1 MSKFISLALGLLAV
15 ISIAP
20 KSEAMSA
27 NIQPS
32 SLQQPAKNLHSQIIF
47 RIGERGYTRREEWQ
61 YRRDVRMQQR
71 RWERRNGEYNRGEYN
86 RNDGYN
92 RGEYN
97 RNDGYNRGEYN
108 RNGRYNRGE
117 YNRNDGYNRN
127 RY

>member
-1 MSKFISLALGLLAV
+1 MSKFISLAIGLLAV

-32 SLQQPAKNLHSQIIF
+32 SLQQSAENLHSQIIF
-47 RIGERGYTRREEWQ
+47 RSGDSAEPTLRERGYNRREEWQ
-61 YRRDVRMQQR
+61 YRRDLRRQQR

-92 RGEYN
+92 R
-97 RNDGYNRGEYN
+97 DEYN

-127 RY
+127 R